1 MEALKKAGIVRD
13 LGRSPLDPYG
23 LDDPVK
29 LAEFAARF
37 RAMNAEGAFLTADNF
52 DGLFSTIVYHV
63 STIVR
68 LPLLLSYRD

>member
-29 LAEFAARF
+29 LVEFAARF
-37 RAMNAEGAFLTADNF
+37 RAMNAKDAFLTADNF
-52 DGLFSTIVYHV
+52 DGLYDAIVRHV
-63 STIVR
+63 SNNVR
-68 LPLLLSYRD
+68 FPLLLGCRC